1 MLKFK
6 LLIDPL
12 AKKDIIEIYNYVSIN
27 DSIENA
33 DKLLKNLER
42 TYLSLEKLPLRGHIP
57 EELRGTGIKRFIEI
71 HYKPYR
77 IIYEII
83 DNIVYIHCVLDG
95 RRNMQ
100 ELLSNRLL
108 R

>member
-1 MLKFK
+1 MKYK
-6 LLIDPL
+6 LLINPL
-12 AKKDIIEIYNYVSIN
+12 AKQDIKEIYNYVAFN

-33 DKLLKNLER
+33 KRLLDNLEK
-42 TYLSLEKLPLRGHIP
+42 TYLKLERLPERGHIP
-57 EELRGTGIKRFIEI
+57 DELRTTGIKKFLEI

-83 DNIVYIHCVLDG
+83 DNIVYVDCILDG

-100 ELLSNRLL
+100 EILSNRLL

>member
-1 MLKFK
+1 MNYK

-12 AKKDIIEIYNYVSIN
+12 AKKDIIEIYNYVAIN
-27 DSIENA
+27 DSAENA
-33 DKLLKNLER
+33 NKLLKNLER
-42 TYLSLEKLPLRGHIP
+42 TYANLEKLPERGHIP
-57 EELRGTGIKRFIEI
+57 EELRGTGIKRFLEI

-100 ELLSNRLL
+100 ELLSSRLL

>member
-1 MLKFK
+1 MNYK
-6 LLIDPL
+6 LMIDPL
-12 AKKDIIEIYNYVSIN
+12 AKKDIIEIYNYVALS
-27 DSIENA
+27 DST
-33 DKLLKNLER
+33 DKAKRLLDNLEK
-42 TYLSLEKLPLRGHIP
+42 TYANLEKLPERGHIP
-57 EELRGTGIKRFIEI
+57 EELRGTGIKRFLEI

-83 DNIVYIHCVLDG
+83 ENIVYVHCVLDG

-100 ELLSNRLL
+100 EVLSNRLL

>member
-1 MLKFK
+1 MKYR
-6 LLIDPL
+6 LLINPL
-12 AKKDIIEIYNYVSIN
+12 AKKDIIEIYNYVALS
-27 DSIENA
+27 DSI
-33 DKLLKNLER
+33 DKANRLLDNLEE
-42 TYLSLEKLPLRGHIP
+42 TYLKLEKLPERGHIP
-57 EELRGTGIKRFIEI
+57 EELRGTGIKRFLEI
-71 HYKPYR
+71 HFKPYR

-100 ELLSNRLL
+100 ELLSSRLL

>member
-1 MLKFK
+1 MNYK

-12 AKKDIIEIYNYVSIN
+12 SKKDILEIYNYAAIN
-27 DSIENA
+27 DSAEKA
-33 DKLLKNLER
+33 KKLLENLEE
-42 TYLSLEKLPLRGHIP
+42 TYLKLEKLPERGHIP
-57 EELRGTGIKRFIEI
+57 EELRGTGIKRFLEI

-83 DNIVYIHCVLDG
+83 DNIVYVHCVLDG

-100 ELLSNRLL
+100 ELLSSRLL

>member
-1 MLKFK
+1 MKYK

-12 AKKDIIEIYNYVSIN
+12 AKKDIIEIYDYVYYN
-27 DSIENA
+27 DSPENA
-33 DKLLKNLER
+33 ETLLDNLEK
-42 TYLSLEKLPLRGHIP
+42 TYLNLEKLQARGHIP
-57 EELRGTGIKRFIEI
+57 EELKNTGVKRFLEI
-71 HYKPYR
+71 HFKPYR

-83 DNIVYIHCVLDG
+83 DNIIYVHCILDG

-100 ELLSNRLL
+100 EILSNRLL

>member
-1 MLKFK
+1 MNYK

-12 AKKDIIEIYNYVSIN
+12 AKKDIIEIYKYVALS
-27 DSIENA
+27 DSI
-33 DKLLKNLER
+33 DKAKRLLDNLER
-42 TYLSLEKLPLRGHIP
+42 TYTNLEKLPEREHIP
-57 EELRGTGIKRFIEI
+57 EELRGTGIKRFLEI

-83 DNIVYIHCVLDG
+83 ENIVYVHCVLDG

-100 ELLSNRLL
+100 EVLANRLL

>member
-1 MLKFK
+1 MNYK
-6 LLIDPL
+6 LLIDSL
-12 AKKDIIEIYNYVSIN
+12 AKKDIIEIYNYVGLS
-27 DSIENA
+27 DSS
-33 DKLLKNLER
+33 DKANRLLDNLER
-42 TYLSLEKLPLRGHIP
+42 NCNNLERFPEREHIP
-57 EELRGTGIKRFIEI
+57 EELRGTGIKRFLEI

-83 DNIVYIHCVLDG
+83 ENIVYVHCVLDG

-100 ELLSNRLL
+100 ELLSSKLL

>member
-1 MLKFK
+1 MNYK

-12 AKKDIIEIYNYVSIN
+12 SKKDILEIYNYAAIN
-27 DSIENA
+27 DSAEKA
-33 DKLLKNLER
+33 KKLLENLEE
-42 TYLSLEKLPLRGHIP
+42 TYLKLEKLPERGHIP
-57 EELRGTGIKRFIEI
+57 EELRGTGIKRFLEI

-77 IIYEII
+77 IISEII
-83 DNIVYIHCVLDG
+83 DSIVYVHCVLDG

>member
-1 MLKFK
+1 MKYK

-12 AKKDIIEIYNYVSIN
+12 AKQDIVDIYNYLVIS
-27 DSIENA
+27 DSEDNA
-33 DKLLKNLER
+33 KRLLANLEK
-42 TYLSLEKLPLRGHIP
+42 TYLSLEKLPSRGHIP
-57 EELRGTGIKRFIEI
+57 EELKNTGIARYFEI

-83 DNIVYIHCVLDG
+83 DNVVYVHCILDG

-100 ELLSNRLL
+100 EILSIRLL

>member
-1 MLKFK
+1 MKYK

-12 AKKDIIEIYNYVSIN
+12 AKKDIIEIYNYVALS
-27 DSIENA
+27 DSTYKA
-33 DKLLKNLER
+33 DRLLDNLEK
-42 TYLSLEKLPLRGHIP
+42 TYANLEKLPERGHIP
-57 EELRGTGIKRFIEI
+57 EELRGTGIKRFLEI

-77 IIYEII
+77 ILYEII
-83 DNIVYIHCVLDG
+83 DNIVYVHCVLDG

-100 ELLSNRLL
+100 ELLSSRLL

>member
-1 MLKFK
+1 MRYK
-6 LLIDPL
+6 LLIDSL
-12 AKKDIIEIYNYVSIN
+12 AKKDIVDIYNYVAEF

-33 DKLLKNLER
+33 KKLLTNLEA
-42 TYLSLEKLPLRGHIP
+42 TYLKLENLPTRGHIP
-57 EELRGTGIKRFIEI
+57 PELRNTGIRRYREI
-71 HYKPYR
+71 HFKPYR

-83 DNIVYIHCVLDG
+83 DNIVYVHCILEG

-100 ELLSNRLL
+100 EILANRLL

>member
-1 MLKFK
+1 MKYK

-12 AKKDIIEIYNYVSIN
+12 AKQDIIDIYNYVVIN
-27 DSIENA
+27 DSEDNA
-33 DKLLKNLER
+33 KRLLANLEK
-42 TYLSLEKLPLRGHIP
+42 TSLGLEKLPSRGHIP
-57 EELRGTGIKRFIEI
+57 EELKNTGITRYLEI

-83 DNIVYIHCVLDG
+83 DNVVFVHCVFDG

-100 ELLSNRLL
+100 EILSIRLL

>member
-1 MLKFK
+1 MKYK

-12 AKKDIIEIYNYVSIN
+12 AKRDMIEIYNFVAFN
-27 DSIENA
+27 DSPGNA
-33 DKLLKNLER
+33 EKLLNNLEK
-42 TYLSLEKLPLRGHIP
+42 TYKILESLPGRGHIP
-57 EELRGTGIKRFIEI
+57 QELKNTGIKRFLEI
-71 HYKPYR
+71 HFKPYR

-83 DNIVYIHCVLDG
+83 DNIVYVHCVLDG

-100 ELLSNRLL
+100 EILAETLL

>member
-1 MLKFK
+1 MNYK

-12 AKKDIIEIYNYVSIN
+12 AKKDIIEIYNYVASS
-27 DSIENA
+27 DST
-33 DKLLKNLER
+33 DKANRLLDNLET
-42 TYLSLEKLPLRGHIP
+42 TYQKLEKLPERGHIP
-57 EELRGTGIKRFIEI
+57 EELRGTGIKRFLEI

-83 DNIVYIHCVLDG
+83 DSTVYVHCVLDG

-100 ELLSNRLL
+100 ELLSSRLL

>member
-1 MLKFK
+1 MNYK

-12 AKKDIIEIYNYVSIN
+12 AKKDIIEIYNYVALS
-27 DSIENA
+27 DSI
-33 DKLLKNLER
+33 DKANRLLDNLEE
-42 TYLSLEKLPLRGHIP
+42 TYLKLEKLPERGHIP
-57 EELRGTGIKRFIEI
+57 EELRGTGIKRFLEI
-71 HYKPYR
+71 HFKPYR

-100 ELLSNRLL
+100 ELLSSRLL

>member
-1 MLKFK
+1 MNYK

-12 AKKDIIEIYNYVSIN
+12 AKKDIVEIYNYVAFN
-27 DSIENA
+27 DSEENA
-33 DKLLKNLER
+33 KRLLDNLEK
-42 TYLSLEKLPLRGHIP
+42 TYLNLEKLPTRGHVP
-57 EELRGTGIKRFIEI
+57 EELKNTGIKRFLEI

-83 DNIVYIHCVLDG
+83 DNIVYVHCVLDG

>member
-1 MLKFK
+1 MNYK

-12 AKKDIIEIYNYVSIN
+12 AKTDIIDIYNYVAEN

-33 DKLLKNLER
+33 NRLLTNLEI
-42 TYLSLEKLPLRGHIP
+42 TYQKLEKLPTRGNIP
-57 EELRGTGIKRFIEI
+57 PELRNTGIRKYREI

-77 IIYEII
+77 IIYEVI
-83 DNIVYIHCVLDG
+83 DNEVYVHCILDG

-100 ELLSNRLL
+100 EILANRLL

>member
-1 MLKFK
+1 MKYR

-12 AKKDIIEIYNYVSIN
+12 AKKDIIEIYNYAAIN
-27 DSIENA
+27 DSAEKA
-33 DKLLKNLER
+33 KKLLENLEE
-42 TYLSLEKLPLRGHIP
+42 TYLKLEKLPERGHIP
-57 EELRGTGIKRFIEI
+57 EELRGTGIKRFLEI

-83 DNIVYIHCVLDG
+83 DNIVYLHCVLDG

>member
-1 MLKFK
+1 MNYK

-12 AKKDIIEIYNYVSIN
+12 AKKDIIEIYNYVAVD
-27 DSIENA
+27 DSVENA

-57 EELRGTGIKRFIEI
+57 EELRGTGIKRFLEI
-71 HYKPYR
+71 HFKPNR

-83 DNIVYIHCVLDG
+83 DNIVYVHCVVDG

-100 ELLSNRLL
+100 ELLSSRLL

>member
-1 MLKFK
+1 MNYK

-12 AKKDIIEIYNYVSIN
+12 AKKDIIDIYNYVSNN
-27 DSIENA
+27 DSYEKA
-33 DKLLKNLER
+33 KDLLTNLEK
-42 TYLSLEKLPLRGHIP
+42 TYLKLERLPERGHIP
-57 EELRGTGIKRFIEI
+57 PELRNTGIKKYREI

-83 DNIVYIHCVLDG
+83 DNIVYVHCILDG

-100 ELLSNRLL
+100 EILANRLL

>member
-1 MLKFK
+1 MKYK

-12 AKKDIIEIYNYVSIN
+12 AKRDMIEIYNFVAFN
-27 DSIENA
+27 DSPGNA
-33 DKLLKNLER
+33 EKLLNNLEKTYKNLE
-42 TYLSLEKLPLRGHIP
+42 SLPGRGHIP
-57 EELRGTGIKRFIEI
+57 QELKNTGIKRFLEI
-71 HYKPYR
+71 HFKPYR

-83 DNIVYIHCVLDG
+83 DNIVYVHCVLDG

-100 ELLSNRLL
+100 EILAERLL

>member
-1 MLKFK
+1 MNYK

-12 AKKDIIEIYNYVSIN
+12 AKKDIIEIYNYVASN
-27 DSIENA
+27 DST
-33 DKLLKNLER
+33 DKANRLLDNLET
-42 TYLSLEKLPLRGHIP
+42 TYQKLEKLPERGHIP
-57 EELRGTGIKRFIEI
+57 EELRGTGIKRFLEI

-83 DNIVYIHCVLDG
+83 DNIIYIHCVLDG

-100 ELLSNRLL
+100 ELLASRLL

>member
-1 MLKFK
+1 MLGVVS
-6 LLIDPL
+6 DE
-12 AKKDIIEIYNYVSIN
+12 AK
-27 DSIENA
+27 
-33 DKLLKNLER
+33 KLLKNLER
-42 TYLSLEKLPLRGHIP
+42 TYANLEKLPERGHIP
-57 EELRGTGIKRFIEI
+57 EELRGTGIKRFLEI

-83 DNIVYIHCVLDG
+83 DNIVYLHCVLDG

>member
-1 MLKFK
+1 MNFK

-12 AKKDIIEIYNYVSIN
+12 AKQDLIDIYNYVAAN
-27 DSIENA
+27 DSEENA
-33 DKLLKNLER
+33 NKLLENLE
-42 TYLSLEKLPLRGHIP
+42 TTCLDLEKLPTRGHIP
-57 EELRGTGIKRFIEI
+57 EELRNTGIKRFLEI

-77 IIYEII
+77 IIYEIT
-83 DNIVYIHCVLDG
+83 DKVVYVHLIADG

-100 ELLSNRLL
+100 DLLSERLL

>member
-1 MLKFK
+1 MKYK

-12 AKKDIIEIYNYVSIN
+12 AKKDIIEIYDYVYYN
-27 DSIENA
+27 DSPENA
-33 DKLLKNLER
+33 EKLLDNLEK
-42 TYLSLEKLPLRGHIP
+42 TYLNLEKLPTRGHIP
-57 EELRGTGIKRFIEI
+57 EELKNTGVKRFLEI
-71 HYKPYR
+71 HFKPYR

-83 DNIVYIHCVLDG
+83 DATIYVHCILDG

-100 ELLSNRLL
+100 EILSNRLL

>member
-1 MLKFK
+1 MNYK

-12 AKKDIIEIYNYVSIN
+12 AKKDIIEIYNYVAIN
-27 DSIENA
+27 DSAENA
-33 DKLLKNLER
+33 NKLLKNLER
-42 TYLSLEKLPLRGHIP
+42 TYANLEKLPERGHIP
-57 EELRGTGIKRFIEI
+57 EELRGAGIKRFIEI

-83 DNIVYIHCVLDG
+83 DNIVYVHCVLDG

-100 ELLSNRLL
+100 ELLSSRLL

>member
-1 MLKFK
+1 MNYK

-12 AKKDIIEIYNYVSIN
+12 AKKDIIEIYNYVAVD
-27 DSIENA
+27 DSVENA

-57 EELRGTGIKRFIEI
+57 EELRGTGIKRFLEI
-71 HYKPYR
+71 HFNPNR

-83 DNIVYIHCVLDG
+83 DNIVYVHCVVDV

-100 ELLSNRLL
+100 ELLSSRLL

>member
-1 MLKFK
+1 MSYK

-12 AKKDIIEIYNYVSIN
+12 AKADIKEIYNYAAES
-27 DSIENA
+27 DSVEKANRLLTNLENTYQ
-33 DKLLKNLER
+33 KLENIPSRGHVPPELKN
-42 TYLSLEKLPLRGHIP
+42 
-57 EELRGTGIKRFIEI
+57 TGIKKYREI

-83 DNIVYIHCVLDG
+83 DNIVYVHCILDG

>member
-1 MLKFK
+1 MSYT

-12 AKKDIIEIYNYVSIN
+12 AKADIKEIYNYVAEN

-33 DKLLKNLER
+33 VKLLTNLEI
-42 TYLSLEKLPLRGHIP
+42 TYQKLEKLPARGNIP
-57 EELRGTGIKRFIEI
+57 PELRNTGIRKYREI

-77 IIYEII
+77 VIYEII
-83 DNIVYIHCVLDG
+83 DDLVYVHCILDG

-100 ELLSNRLL
+100 EILANRLL

>member
-1 MLKFK
+1 MNYK

-12 AKKDIIEIYNYVSIN
+12 SKKDILEIYNYAAIN
-27 DSIENA
+27 DSAEKA
-33 DKLLKNLER
+33 KKLLENLEE
-42 TYLSLEKLPLRGHIP
+42 TYLKLEKLPERGHIP
-57 EELRGTGIKRFIEI
+57 EELRGTGIKRFLEI

-83 DNIVYIHCVLDG
+83 DNIVYLHCVLDG

>member
-1 MLKFK
+1 MSYK

-12 AKKDIIEIYNYVSIN
+12 AKTDIIDIYNYVAEN

-33 DKLLKNLER
+33 KKLLSNLET
-42 TYLSLEKLPLRGHIP
+42 TYLKLENLPTRGHIP
-57 EELRGTGIKRFIEI
+57 PELRNTGIRRYREI
-71 HYKPYR
+71 HFKPYR

-83 DNIVYIHCVLDG
+83 NNVVYVHCILDG

-100 ELLSNRLL
+100 EILANRLL